1 MGCKMNAEKGNN
13 ANKLDQQITS
23 HDKKNIETIKEELIT
38 TDSNNI
44 DDSIFDKN
52 SLKNKM

>member
-1 MGCKMNAEKGNN
+1 MNAEKGNN